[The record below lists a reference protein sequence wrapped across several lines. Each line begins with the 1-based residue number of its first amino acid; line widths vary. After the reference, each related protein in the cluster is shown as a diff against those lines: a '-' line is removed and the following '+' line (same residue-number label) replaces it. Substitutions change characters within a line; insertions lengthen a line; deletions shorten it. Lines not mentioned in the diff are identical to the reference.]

1 MHTFLAAVHKLHSV
15 AEELLRDVEQFL
27 YLFGHDGELRA
38 ELTQYT
44 GCGEI

>member
-1 MHTFLAAVHKLHSV
+1 MHTLLAAVHKLHPI

-38 ELTQYT
+38 EVTQQT
-44 GCGEI
+44 ERKEI